1 MTNAINAFLAN
12 AGKDFY
18 KCFLENRS
26 YLLYLKGLRNTLL
39 IAFGSCLLGLIIGIA
54 VTCVRIIPKDK
65 PIARFFDKVAGLY
78 VTVIRGTPVVLQ
90 LFICYFVILKSMKSA
105 NFLGIPETR
114 GIPVAIIAFGLN
126 SGAYMAEILRGGINS
141 GRNLCLPFPL
151 THREKVTPYFC
162 LCHFRCLLRLF
173 QTLITFISPYP
184 FTVCKF
190 NHHFIYTTL
199 FYF

>member
-141 GRNLCLPFPL
+141 VDAGQMEAGERWG
-151 THREKVTPYFC
+151 
-162 LCHFRCLLRLF
+162 
-173 QTLITFISPYP
+173 
-184 FTVCKF
+184 
-190 NHHFIYTTL
+190 
-199 FYF
+199 